1 MEKSCLLERNPV
13 TDTWK
18 RDTMH
23 RRSLIDRLFRYALL
37 SAAML
42 VVGGQ
47 ANMLRAQ
54 EEGSGA
60 HAEEHA
66 HHDNAIGLFLGA
78 ATHLG
83 SDGHSNETGFA
94 IGLEYARRVA
104 DRFTIGM
111 LGEYATTDTKDNYV
125 FVVPLYAHLTERLAI
140 GAGPGLEFSSDQEGE
155 HQEEKTEFLLRF
167 GTIYELKLNKWAVAP
182 QAYAD
187 LVDGH
192 WTMVYGVS
200 LGIGF

>member
-1 MEKSCLLERNPV
+1 L
-13 TDTWK
+13 
-18 RDTMH
+18 H
-23 RRSLIDRLFRYALL
+23 RRFLVDRLFRHALL
-37 SAAML
+37 AAAML

-54 EEGSGA
+54 EEGPGT

-66 HHDNAIGLFLGA
+66 HHDNAIALFLGA

-104 DRFTIGM
+104 DRFKIGL
-111 LGEYATTDTKDNYV
+111 LGEYASTDTKDNYV
-125 FVVPLYAHLTERLAI
+125 FAVPLFAHLTENLAVV
-140 GAGPGLEFSSDQEGE
+140 AGPGLEFASDQEGE

-167 GTIYELKLNKWAVAP
+167 GTVYELELNGWAVAP

-192 WTMVYGVS
+192 WTLVYGVS